1 MKISSVK
8 NEFGDPIGLP
18 LGDVVKPELPDASVT
33 LTGQYCYLE
42 VLDADKHAAE
52 LRSIH

>member
-18 LGDVVKPELPDASVT
+18 VSQVSTPSLPDDSAK

-42 VLDADKHAAE
+42 VLDAEKHTADLFAA
-52 LRSIH
+52 